1 MVVDNFSKDDNLIE
15 LQTTSQYNPVIDT
28 NISFYES
35 DRGTGVL
42 NFAVTKN
49 NKPLSISKHNA
60 MTSIVL
66 KTDNFDDEHGA
77 YISDDLTIVDA
88 INGRMQYV
96 IPNEFLKYTGRVHAQ
111 AYFTQN
117 GSNNVIVERQFS
129 FNIENDLISNFD
141 GKTKLVYIKSIQDL
155 TESVKEEVEDL
166 KKSLNDTKS
175 LVSEID
181 SRINQGIQRLEIKQN
196 EAVQMITTTQDKAVQ
211 YINSEFQKTVD
222 KEQAIY
228 KRLSEVENQINDA
241 DLVKGRSTVNW
252 QKSKITDDYGKA
264 IESSEQSID
273 SVLSAVNTSRIIHI
287 TSATDAPSF
296 EDIGTVDTPK
306 EDGVDDGSDIPVAPN
321 TLGKSGVLVVYVV
334 DDSAARATW
343 YPDDSNDE
351 YTKYKISGTWY
362 PFYKKNDGDLTKQFV
377 EETSNTALNQAKQY
391 VDDKFGTT
399 SWQQH
404 KMTEANGQSIQ
415 VNLNNA
421 QGDLGYLTAGNY
433 YATRVP
439 DLPSGVESYE
449 GYLSVFVKDDTNKL
463 FNFTPYNSKK
473 IYTRSITNGQLEPQ
487 WTVPNE
493 HKSTVLFDGGA
504 NGVGTTINLTEPYTN
519 YSILLVSGT
528 YPGGVIEGFGL
539 TALPNAIQL
548 SKANVVDSDGNGGGI
563 YECLLSKT
571 SSTTLRIDNDVY
583 FDLGKTSGSG
593 ANANKVTITKI
604 MGWK

>member
-42 NFAVTKN
+42 NFTVTKN

-77 YISDDLTIVDA
+77 YISDELTIVDA

-175 LVSEID
+175 LFSEID
-181 SRINQGIQRLEIKQN
+181 IRINQGIQRLEIKQN

-211 YINSEFQKTVD
+211 YINSEFQKIVD

-228 KRLSEVENQINDA
+228 KRVSEVEKQISGA
-241 DLVKGRSTVNW
+241 DLVKGNSTVNW

-296 EDIGTVDTPK
+296 EDIGTIDTPK

-334 DDSAARATW
+334 DDSTARATW

-351 YTKYKISGTWY
+351 YTKYKIGGTWY

-377 EETSNTALNQAKQY
+377 EETSNNALNQAKQY

-449 GYLSVFVKDDTNKL
+449 GYLSVFVKDETNKL

-473 IYTRSITNGQLEPQ
+473 IYTRSITNGRLEPQ

>member
-1 MVVDNFSKDDNLIE
+1 MAVDNFSKDDNLIE

-77 YISDDLTIVDA
+77 YISDELSIVDA

-211 YINSEFQKTVD
+211 YINNEFQKIVD

-228 KRLSEVENQINDA
+228 KRLSEVEKQISGA
-241 DLVKGRSTVNW
+241 DLVKGNSTVNW

-264 IESSEQSID
+264 IESSEQSVD
-273 SVLSAVNTSRIIHI
+273 SVLNAVNTSRIIHI

-334 DDSAARATW
+334 DDSTARATW

-362 PFYKKNDGDLTKQFV
+362 PFYKKNDSDLTKQFV
-377 EETSNTALNQAKQY
+377 EDTSNNTLNQAKQY

-421 QGDLGYLTAGNY
+421 QGDLGSLSAGNY

-449 GYLSVFVKDDTNKL
+449 GYLSVFVKDETNKF
-463 FNFTPYNSKK
+463 FNFTPANSKK
-473 IYTRSITNGQLEPQ
+473 VYTRSISNGRLDSQ

-493 HKSTVLFDGGA
+493 YKKAVLFDGAA
-504 NGVGTTINLTEPYTN
+504 NGVGTTLNLTESYQN
-519 YSILLVSGT
+519 YSLLVISGT
-528 YPGGVIEGFGL
+528 YPGGTFAEVSLTSMPNSIVI
-539 TALPNAIQL
+539 
-548 SKANVVDSDGNGGGI
+548 SKTNLVDADGNGGGL
-563 YECLLSKT
+563 YECSVSKT
-571 SSTTLRIDNDVY
+571 SNTTFRIDVDVLY
-583 FDLGKTSGSG
+583 DIGRREGSG
-593 ANANKVTITKI
+593 ANANRITIKRI
-604 MGWK
+604 EGWK

>member
-77 YISDDLTIVDA
+77 YISDELTIVDA

-117 GSNNVIVERQFS
+117 GSNNVIVERQFN
-129 FNIENDLISNFD
+129 FNIQNDLISNFD

-166 KKSLNDTKS
+166 KKSLSDTKS
-175 LVSEID
+175 LVTEID

-211 YINSEFQKTVD
+211 YINSKFQKIVE
-222 KEQAIY
+222 KEQAIFE
-228 KRLSEVENQINDA
+228 RVNEVEQQINGA
-241 DLVKGRSTVNW
+241 DLVKGNSTTNW
-252 QKSKITDDYGKA
+252 QKSKLTDDYGKA
-264 IESSEQSID
+264 IESYEQSID

-287 TSATDAPSF
+287 TNATDAP
-296 EDIGTVDTPK
+296 EKTDIGTLEKPGQ
-306 EDGVDDGSDIPVAPN
+306 DGVDDGSSFDES
-321 TLGKSGVLVVYVV
+321 TYTSSKSGVLVVYVV
-334 DDSAARATW
+334 DNNTARATW

-351 YTKYKISGTWY
+351 YTKYKIYGTWY
-362 PFYKKNDGDLTKQFV
+362 PFYKKNDGNLTKQFV
-377 EETSNTALNQAKQY
+377 EETSNNALNQAKQY

-439 DLPSGVESYE
+439 DLPGSVESYE
-449 GYLSVFVKDDTNKL
+449 GYLSIFVKDDTNKL
-463 FNFTPYNSKK
+463 FNFTPSNSKK
-473 IYTRSITNGQLEPQ
+473 VYTRSITNGRLDSQ
-487 WTVPNE
+487 WATPNE
-493 HKSTVLFDGGA
+493 HKTAVLFDGAA
-504 NGVGTTINLTEPYTN
+504 NGVGTRINLTEAYTN
-519 YSILLVSGT
+519 YAILFISGT
-528 YPGGVIEGFGL
+528 YPGGVIEAFSL
-539 TALPNAIQL
+539 TSIPNAIQL
-548 SKANVVDSDGNGGGI
+548 SKTNVVDSDGNGGGS
-563 YECLLSKT
+563 YECLITKESG
-571 SSTTLRIDNDVY
+571 TTLKIDNDVY
-583 FDLGKTSGSG
+583 LDLGSKTGSG
-593 ANANKVTITKI
+593 ANANRVTINKI
-604 MGWK
+604 VGWK

>member
-15 LQTTSQYNPVIDT
+15 LQTTSQYNPIIDT

-77 YISDDLTIVDA
+77 YISDELTIVDA

-129 FNIENDLISNFD
+129 FNIESDLISNFD

-166 KKSLNDTKS
+166 KKSLSDTKS
-175 LVSEID
+175 LVTEID

-211 YINSEFQKTVD
+211 YINSEFQKIVD
-222 KEQAIY
+222 KEQAIFE
-228 KRLSEVENQINDA
+228 RVNEVEQQINGA
-241 DLVKGRSTVNW
+241 DLVKGNSTTNW

-296 EDIGTVDTPK
+296 KDIGTVDTPK

-334 DDSAARATW
+334 DDSTARATW

-351 YTKYKISGTWY
+351 YTKYKIGGTWY

-377 EETSNTALNQAKQY
+377 EETSNNALNQAKQY

-449 GYLSVFVKDDTNKL
+449 GYLSVFVKDETNKL

-473 IYTRSITNGQLEPQ
+473 IYTRSITNGRLEPQ

-539 TALPNAIQL
+539 TTLPNAIQL

-583 FDLGKTSGSG
+583 FDLGRTTGSG

>member
-42 NFAVTKN
+42 NFSVTKN
-49 NKPLSISKHNA
+49 NRPLSISSEHVK
-60 MTSIVL
+60 TSIVL
-66 KTDNFDDEHGA
+66 KTDDYNVDRGA
-77 YISDDLTIVDA
+77 YISDELTIVDA
-88 INGRMQYV
+88 INGRLQYV
-96 IPNEFLKYTGRVHAQ
+96 IPNEFLKHSGKVHAQ
-111 AYFTQN
+111 AFFTQN
-117 GSNNVIVERQFS
+117 GSNNVVVERQFS
-129 FNIENDLISNFD
+129 FNIENDLVSGFD
-141 GKTKLVYIKSIQDL
+141 GITKLVYIKSIQD
-155 TESVKEEVEDL
+155 TIEAVGKDFNQL
-166 KKSLNDTKS
+166 KQNMADTQTLIAKVNDSATK
-175 LVSEID
+175 
-181 SRINQGIQRLEIKQN
+181 GIQQIEIKQN
-196 EAVQMITTTQDKAVQ
+196 EAIQAITATQTSATQAVTA
-211 YINSEFQKTVD
+211 EFNKIVE
-222 KEQAIY
+222 KEQTIFA
-228 KRLSEVENQINDA
+228 RVNEVEQQINGA
-241 DLVKGRSTVNW
+241 DLVKGNTTTNW

-264 IESSEQSID
+264 IESSDQSID
-273 SVLSAVNTSRIIHI
+273 SVLSGVNTSRIIHI

-296 EDIGTVDTPK
+296 KDIGAVDTPK
-306 EDGVDDGSDIPVAPN
+306 EDGIDDGSDIPVAPN

-334 DDSAARATW
+334 DDSTARATW

-351 YTKYKISGTWY
+351 YTKYKIGGTWY
-362 PFYKKNDGDLTKQFV
+362 PFYKKNDGDLTKRFV
-377 EETSNTALNQAKQY
+377 EETSNNALNQAKQY

-421 QGDLGYLTAGNY
+421 QGDLGNLSAGNY

-439 DLPSGVESYE
+439 NLPSGAESYE
-449 GYLSVFVKDDTNKL
+449 GYLSVFVKDETNKL
-463 FNFTPYNSKK
+463 FKFTPSNSKRV
-473 IYTRSITNGQLEPQ
+473 YTRSIINGKLDSQ

-493 HKSTVLFDGGA
+493 HKTSVLFDGA
-504 NGVGTTINLTEPYTN
+504 ASGVGTTINLTEPYTN
-519 YSILLVSGT
+519 YSVLLISGT
-528 YPGGVIEGFGL
+528 YPGGIIETFGL

-548 SKANVVDSDGNGGGI
+548 SKANVVDTDGNGGGI
-563 YECLLSKT
+563 YECLLTKT

-593 ANANKVTITKI
+593 ANANKVTIKKI

>member
-15 LQTTSQYNPVIDT
+15 LQTTSQYNPIIDT

-49 NKPLSISKHNA
+49 NRPLSISSEHVK
-60 MTSIVL
+60 TSIVL
-66 KTDNFDDEHGA
+66 KTDDYNVDRGA
-77 YISDDLTIVDA
+77 YISDELTIVDA

-117 GSNNVIVERQFS
+117 GSNNVIVERQFN
-129 FNIENDLISNFD
+129 FNIQNDLISNFD
-141 GKTKLVYIKSIQDL
+141 SKTKLVYIKSIQDL

-166 KKSLNDTKS
+166 KKSLSDTKS
-175 LVSEID
+175 LVTEID

-211 YINSEFQKTVD
+211 YINSEFQKIVD
-222 KEQAIY
+222 KEQAIFE
-228 KRLSEVENQINDA
+228 RVNEVEQQINGA
-241 DLVKGRSTVNW
+241 DLVKGNSTTNW
-252 QKSKITDDYGKA
+252 QKSKLTDDYGKA
-264 IESSEQSID
+264 IESSEQSIEA
-273 SVLSAVNTSRIIHI
+273 VLRHANSSMIIHI

-296 EDIGTVDTPK
+296 KDIGTLETPK
-306 EDGVDDGSDIPVAPN
+306 EDGVDDGSEVSATTN
-321 TLGKSGVLVVYVV
+321 TLGKSGLLVVYVV
-334 DDSAARATW
+334 DDSTARATW

-351 YTKYKISGTWY
+351 YTTYKIGGTWY
-362 PFYKKNDGDLTKQFV
+362 QFYKKVDEELTKKFV
-377 EETSNTALNQAKQY
+377 KETSNNALNQAKQY
-391 VDDKFGTT
+391 VDGKLQSI

-404 KMTEANGQSIQ
+404 KLTEHNGQSIQ
-415 VNLNNA
+415 KNLYNA
-421 QGDLGYLTAGNY
+421 KGNLEALGAGNY
-433 YATRVP
+433 YVTSVP
-439 DLPSGVESYE
+439 DLPGSVESYE

-473 IYTRSITNGQLEPQ
+473 IYTRSITNGRLEQQ

>member
-15 LQTTSQYNPVIDT
+15 LQTTSQYNPIIDT

-77 YISDDLTIVDA
+77 YISDELTIVDA

-166 KKSLNDTKS
+166 KKSLSDTKS
-175 LVSEID
+175 LITEID

-211 YINSEFQKTVD
+211 YINSEFQKIVD

-228 KRLSEVENQINDA
+228 KRLSEVEKQINGA
-241 DLVKGRSTVNW
+241 DLVKGNSTVDW
-252 QKSKITDDYGKA
+252 QKSKITDDYGKT

-273 SVLSAVNTSRIIHI
+273 SVLSTVNTSRIIHI

-296 EDIGTVDTPK
+296 KDIGTVDTPK

-334 DDSAARATW
+334 DDSTARATW

-377 EETSNTALNQAKQY
+377 EETSNNALNQAKQY

-404 KMTEANGQSIQ
+404 KLTEPNGQSIQ

-439 DLPSGVESYE
+439 DLPNGVESYE

-473 IYTRSITNGQLEPQ
+473 IYTRSITNGRLEQQ

>member
-77 YISDDLTIVDA
+77 YISDELTIVDA

-181 SRINQGIQRLEIKQN
+181 SRINQGIERLEIKQN

-211 YINSEFQKTVD
+211 YINSEFQKIVD

-228 KRLSEVENQINDA
+228 KRLSEVEKQISGA
-241 DLVKGRSTVNW
+241 DLVKGNSTVNW

-334 DDSAARATW
+334 DDSTARATW

-351 YTKYKISGTWY
+351 YTKYKIGGTWY

-377 EETSNTALNQAKQY
+377 EETSNNALNQAKQY

-404 KMTEANGQSIQ
+404 KITEANGQSIQ

-449 GYLSVFVKDDTNKL
+449 GYLSVFVKDETNKL
-463 FNFTPYNSKK
+463 FNFTPYNSKRV
-473 IYTRSITNGQLEPQ
+473 YTRSIINGKLDSQ

-493 HKSTVLFDGGA
+493 HKTSVLFDGA
-504 NGVGTTINLTEPYTN
+504 ASGVGTTINLTEPYTN
-519 YSILLVSGT
+519 YSVLLISGT
-528 YPGGVIEGFGL
+528 YPGGIIETFGL

-571 SSTTLRIDNDVY
+571 SNTTLRIDNDVY

>member
-211 YINSEFQKTVD
+211 YINSEFQKIVD

-228 KRLSEVENQINDA
+228 KRVSEVEKQISGA
-241 DLVKGRSTVNW
+241 DLVKGNSTVNW

-334 DDSAARATW
+334 DDSTARATW

-362 PFYKKNDGDLTKQFV
+362 PFYKKNDGDLNKQFV

-404 KMTEANGQSIQ
+404 KLTEATGQSIQ

-473 IYTRSITNGQLEPQ
+473 IYTRSITNGKLEPQ

-519 YSILLVSGT
+519 YSILLVIGT

>member
-77 YISDDLTIVDA
+77 YISDELTIVDA

-211 YINSEFQKTVD
+211 YINTELQKIVD

-228 KRLSEVENQINDA
+228 KRLSEVEKQISGA
-241 DLVKGRSTVNW
+241 DLVKGNSTVNW

-334 DDSAARATW
+334 DDVTARATW

-351 YTKYKISGTWY
+351 YTKYKIGGTWY

-377 EETSNTALNQAKQY
+377 EETSNNALNQAKQY

-404 KMTEANGQSIQ
+404 KITEANGQSIQ

-449 GYLSVFVKDDTNKL
+449 GYLSVFVKDETNKL

-473 IYTRSITNGQLEPQ
+473 IYTRSITNGRLEPQ

-571 SSTTLRIDNDVY
+571 SNTTLRIDNDVY

>member
-77 YISDDLTIVDA
+77 YISDELTIVDA

-211 YINSEFQKTVD
+211 YINSEFQKIVD

-228 KRLSEVENQINDA
+228 KRLSEIEKQINES
-241 DLVKGRSTVNW
+241 DLVKGSSTVNW

-334 DDSAARATW
+334 DDSTARATW

-351 YTKYKISGTWY
+351 YTKYKIGGTWY

-377 EETSNTALNQAKQY
+377 EETSNNALNQAKQY

-404 KMTEANGQSIQ
+404 KITEANGQSIQ

-439 DLPSGVESYE
+439 DLPGSVESYE
-449 GYLSVFVKDDTNKL
+449 GYLSVFVKDETNKF
-463 FNFTPYNSKK
+463 FNFTPANSKK
-473 IYTRSITNGQLEPQ
+473 VYTRSIINGRLDSQ

-493 HKSTVLFDGGA
+493 YKKAVLFDGAA
-504 NGVGTTINLTEPYTN
+504 NGVGTTLNLTESYQN
-519 YSILLVSGT
+519 YSLLVISGT
-528 YPGGVIEGFGL
+528 YPGGTFAEVSLTSMPNSIVI
-539 TALPNAIQL
+539 
-548 SKANVVDSDGNGGGI
+548 SKTNLVDSDGNGGGL
-563 YECLLSKT
+563 YECSVSKT
-571 SSTTLRIDNDVY
+571 SNTTFRIDVDILY
-583 FDLGKTSGSG
+583 DIGKSAGSG
-593 ANANKVTITKI
+593 ANANKITIKRI
-604 MGWK
+604 EGWK

>member
-15 LQTTSQYNPVIDT
+15 LQTTSQYNSVIDT

-77 YISDDLTIVDA
+77 YISDELTIVDA

-196 EAVQMITTTQDKAVQ
+196 EAVQMITTTQDKAIQ
-211 YINSEFQKTVD
+211 YINSEFQKIVD

-228 KRLSEVENQINDA
+228 KRVSEVEKQISGA
-241 DLVKGRSTVNW
+241 DLVKGNSTVNW

-334 DDSAARATW
+334 DDSTARATW

-377 EETSNTALNQAKQY
+377 EETSNNALNQAKQY

-404 KMTEANGQSIQ
+404 KLTEANGQSIQ

-473 IYTRSITNGQLEPQ
+473 VYTRSITNGRLEPQ

-548 SKANVVDSDGNGGGI
+548 SKANVVDSYGNGGGI

>member
-77 YISDDLTIVDA
+77 YISDELTIVDA

-166 KKSLNDTKS
+166 KKSLSDTKS
-175 LVSEID
+175 LVTEID

-211 YINSEFQKTVD
+211 YINSEFQKIVD
-222 KEQAIY
+222 KEQAIFE
-228 KRLSEVENQINDA
+228 RVNEVEQQINGA
-241 DLVKGRSTVNW
+241 DLVKGNSTTNW
-252 QKSKITDDYGKA
+252 QKSKLTDDYGKA

-273 SVLSAVNTSRIIHI
+273 SVLSAINTSRIIHI
-287 TSATDAPSF
+287 TSATDAPTF
-296 EDIGTVDTPK
+296 KDIGTLETPK
-306 EDGVDDGSDIPVAPN
+306 EDGVDDGSEVSATTN
-321 TLGKSGVLVVYVV
+321 TLGKSGLLVVYVV
-334 DDSAARATW
+334 DDSTARATW

-351 YTKYKISGTWY
+351 YTKYKIGGTWY
-362 PFYKKNDGDLTKQFV
+362 QFYKKVDEELTKKFV
-377 EETSNTALNQAKQY
+377 EETANNALNQAKQY

-439 DLPSGVESYE
+439 DLPGSVESYE
-449 GYLSVFVKDDTNKL
+449 GYLSVFVKDETNKF
-463 FNFTPYNSKK
+463 FNFTPANSKK
-473 IYTRSITNGQLEPQ
+473 VYTRSIINGRLDSQ

-493 HKSTVLFDGGA
+493 YKKAVLFDGAA
-504 NGVGTTINLTEPYTN
+504 NGVGTTLNLTESYQN
-519 YSILLVSGT
+519 YSLLVISGT
-528 YPGGVIEGFGL
+528 YPGGTFAEVSLTSMPNSIVI
-539 TALPNAIQL
+539 
-548 SKANVVDSDGNGGGI
+548 SKTNLVDSDGNGGGL
-563 YECLLSKT
+563 YECSVSKT
-571 SSTTLRIDNDVY
+571 SNTTFRIDVDILY
-583 FDLGKTSGSG
+583 DIGKSAGSG
-593 ANANKVTITKI
+593 ANANKITIKRI
-604 MGWK
+604 EGWK

>member
-77 YISDDLTIVDA
+77 YISDELTIVDA

-166 KKSLNDTKS
+166 KKSLSDTKS
-175 LVSEID
+175 LVTEID

-196 EAVQMITTTQDKAVQ
+196 EAVQMITTIQDKAVQ
-211 YINSEFQKTVD
+211 YINSEFQKIVD
-222 KEQAIY
+222 KEQAIFE
-228 KRLSEVENQINDA
+228 RVNEVEQQINGA
-241 DLVKGRSTVNW
+241 DLVKGNSTTNW

-273 SVLSAVNTSRIIHI
+273 SVLSAINTSRIIHI
-287 TSATDAPSF
+287 TSATDAPTF
-296 EDIGTVDTPK
+296 KDIGTLETPK
-306 EDGVDDGSDIPVAPN
+306 EDGVDDGSEVSATTN
-321 TLGKSGVLVVYVV
+321 TLGKSGLLVVYVV
-334 DDSAARATW
+334 DDSTARATW

-351 YTKYKISGTWY
+351 YTKYKIGGTWY
-362 PFYKKNDGDLTKQFV
+362 QFYKKVDEELTKKFV
-377 EETSNTALNQAKQY
+377 EETSNNALNQAKQY

-439 DLPSGVESYE
+439 DLPGSVESYE

-473 IYTRSITNGQLEPQ
+473 IYTRSITNGRLEQQ

>member
-77 YISDDLTIVDA
+77 YISDELTIVDA

-166 KKSLNDTKS
+166 KKSLSDTKS
-175 LVSEID
+175 LVTEID

-211 YINSEFQKTVD
+211 YINSEFQKIVD
-222 KEQAIY
+222 KEQAIFE
-228 KRLSEVENQINDA
+228 RVNEVEQQINGA
-241 DLVKGRSTVNW
+241 DLVKGNSTTNW
-252 QKSKITDDYGKA
+252 QKSKLTDDYGKA

-273 SVLSAVNTSRIIHI
+273 SVLSAINTSRIIHI
-287 TSATDAPSF
+287 TSATDAPTF
-296 EDIGTVDTPK
+296 KDIGTLETPK
-306 EDGVDDGSDIPVAPN
+306 EDGVDDGSEVSATTN
-321 TLGKSGVLVVYVV
+321 TLGKSGLLVVYVV
-334 DDSAARATW
+334 DDSTARATW

-351 YTKYKISGTWY
+351 YTKYKIGGTWY
-362 PFYKKNDGDLTKQFV
+362 QFYKKVDEELTKKFV
-377 EETSNTALNQAKQY
+377 EETANNALNQAKQY
-391 VDDKFGTT
+391 VDDKFRTT

-439 DLPSGVESYE
+439 DLPGSVESYE
-449 GYLSVFVKDDTNKL
+449 GYLSVFVKDETNKF
-463 FNFTPYNSKK
+463 FNFTPANSKK
-473 IYTRSITNGQLEPQ
+473 VYTRSIINGRLDSQ

-493 HKSTVLFDGGA
+493 YKKAVLFDGAA
-504 NGVGTTINLTEPYTN
+504 NGVGTTLNLTESYQN
-519 YSILLVSGT
+519 YSLLVISGT
-528 YPGGVIEGFGL
+528 YPGGTFAEVSLTSMPNSIVI
-539 TALPNAIQL
+539 
-548 SKANVVDSDGNGGGI
+548 SKTNLVDSDGNGGGL
-563 YECLLSKT
+563 YECSVSKT
-571 SSTTLRIDNDVY
+571 SNTTFRIDVDILY
-583 FDLGKTSGSG
+583 DIGKSAGSG
-593 ANANKVTITKI
+593 ANANKITIKRI
-604 MGWK
+604 EGWK

>member
-77 YISDDLTIVDA
+77 YISDELTIVDA

-211 YINSEFQKTVD
+211 YINTELQKIVD

-228 KRLSEVENQINDA
+228 KRLSEVEKQISGA
-241 DLVKGRSTVNW
+241 DLVKGNSTVNW

-334 DDSAARATW
+334 DDVTARATW

-351 YTKYKISGTWY
+351 YTKYKIGGTWY

-377 EETSNTALNQAKQY
+377 EETSNNALNQAKQY

-404 KMTEANGQSIQ
+404 KITEANGQSIQ

-449 GYLSVFVKDDTNKL
+449 GYLSVFVKDETNKL

-473 IYTRSITNGQLEPQ
+473 IYTRSITNGRLEPQ

-548 SKANVVDSDGNGGGI
+548 SKANVVDTDGNGGGI

-571 SSTTLRIDNDVY
+571 SNTTLRIDNDVY

-593 ANANKVTITKI
+593 ANANKVTINKI

>member
-1 MVVDNFSKDDNLIE
+1 MIVDNFSKDDNLIE
-15 LQTTSQYNPVIDT
+15 LQTTSQYNPIIDT

-49 NKPLSISKHNA
+49 NRPLSISSEHVK
-60 MTSIVL
+60 TSIVL
-66 KTDNFDDEHGA
+66 KTDDYNVDRGA
-77 YISDDLTIVDA
+77 YISDELTIVDA
-88 INGRMQYV
+88 INGRLQYV
-96 IPNEFLKYTGRVHAQ
+96 IPNEFLKHSGKVHAQ
-111 AYFTQN
+111 AFFTQN
-117 GSNNVIVERQFS
+117 GSNNVVVERQFS
-129 FNIENDLISNFD
+129 FNIQNDLISNFD

-166 KKSLNDTKS
+166 KKSLSDTKS
-175 LVSEID
+175 LVTEID

-211 YINSEFQKTVD
+211 YINSEFQKIID
-222 KEQAIY
+222 KEQAIFE
-228 KRLSEVENQINDA
+228 RVNEVEQQINGA
-241 DLVKGRSTVNW
+241 DLIKGNSTTNW

-296 EDIGTVDTPK
+296 KDIGTVDTPK

-334 DDSAARATW
+334 DDSTARATW

-362 PFYKKNDGDLTKQFV
+362 PFYKKNDGDLTKEFV
-377 EETSNTALNQAKQY
+377 EETSNNALNQAKQY

-439 DLPSGVESYE
+439 DLPGSVESYE

-473 IYTRSITNGQLEPQ
+473 IYTRSITNGRLEQQ

-539 TALPNAIQL
+539 TTLPNAIQL

>member
-77 YISDDLTIVDA
+77 YISDELTIVDA

-211 YINSEFQKTVD
+211 YINTEFQKIVD

-228 KRLSEVENQINDA
+228 KRLSEVEKQINQS
-241 DLVKGRSTVNW
+241 DLVKGSSTVNW

-334 DDSAARATW
+334 DDSTARATW

-351 YTKYKISGTWY
+351 YTKYKIGGTWY

-377 EETSNTALNQAKQY
+377 EETSNNALNQAKQY

-449 GYLSVFVKDDTNKL
+449 GYLSVFVKDETNKL

-473 IYTRSITNGQLEPQ
+473 IYTRSITNGRLEQQ

-583 FDLGKTSGSG
+583 FDLGRTTGSG

>member
-77 YISDDLTIVDA
+77 YISDELTIVDA

-211 YINSEFQKTVD
+211 YINSEFQKIVD

-228 KRLSEVENQINDA
+228 KRLSEVEKQINQS
-241 DLVKGRSTVNW
+241 DLIKGNSTVNW

-334 DDSAARATW
+334 DDSTARATW

-351 YTKYKISGTWY
+351 YTKYKIGGTWY

-377 EETSNTALNQAKQY
+377 EETSNNALNQAKQY

-439 DLPSGVESYE
+439 DLPSSVESYE
-449 GYLSVFVKDDTNKL
+449 GYLSVFVKDETNKL

-473 IYTRSITNGQLEPQ
+473 IYTRSIINGRLEPQ

-583 FDLGKTSGSG
+583 FDLGRTTGSG

>member
-111 AYFTQN
+111 VYFTQN

-211 YINSEFQKTVD
+211 YINSEFQKIVD

-228 KRLSEVENQINDA
+228 KRVSEVEKQISGA
-241 DLVKGRSTVNW
+241 DLVKGNSTVNW

-334 DDSAARATW
+334 DDSTARATW

-351 YTKYKISGTWY
+351 YTKYKIGGTWY

-377 EETSNTALNQAKQY
+377 EETSNNALNQAKQY

-421 QGDLGYLTAGNY
+421 QGDLGSLSAGNY

-473 IYTRSITNGQLEPQ
+473 IYTRSITNGRLEPQ

-539 TALPNAIQL
+539 TSLPNAIQL

-593 ANANKVTITKI
+593 ANTNKVTITKI

>member
-77 YISDDLTIVDA
+77 YISDELTIVDA

-196 EAVQMITTTQDKAVQ
+196 EAVQMITTTQDKAIQ
-211 YINSEFQKTVD
+211 YINSEFQKIVD

-228 KRLSEVENQINDA
+228 KRVSEVEKQISGA
-241 DLVKGRSTVNW
+241 DLVKGNSTVNW

-334 DDSAARATW
+334 DDSTARATW

-377 EETSNTALNQAKQY
+377 EETSNNALNQAKQY

-404 KMTEANGQSIQ
+404 KLTEANGQSIQ

-473 IYTRSITNGQLEPQ
+473 VYTRSITNGRLEPQ

>member
-42 NFAVTKN
+42 NFVVTKN

-77 YISDDLTIVDA
+77 YISDELTIVDA

-211 YINSEFQKTVD
+211 YINSEFQKIVD

-228 KRLSEVENQINDA
+228 KRVSEVEKQISGA
-241 DLVKGRSTVNW
+241 DLVKGNSTINW

-273 SVLSAVNTSRIIHI
+273 SVLSAINTSRIVHI

-334 DDSAARATW
+334 DDSTARATW

-351 YTKYKISGTWY
+351 YTKYKIGGTWY
-362 PFYKKNDGDLTKQFV
+362 PFYKKNDSDLTKQFV
-377 EETSNTALNQAKQY
+377 EETSNNALNQAKQY

-404 KMTEANGQSIQ
+404 KLTEATGQSIQ

-439 DLPSGVESYE
+439 DLPSSVESYE
-449 GYLSVFVKDDTNKL
+449 GYLSVFVKDETNKL

-473 IYTRSITNGQLEPQ
+473 IYTRSITNGRLEPQ

-583 FDLGKTSGSG
+583 FDLGRTTGSG

>member
-42 NFAVTKN
+42 NFSVTKN
-49 NKPLSISKHNA
+49 NRPLSISSEHVK
-60 MTSIVL
+60 TSIVL
-66 KTDNFDDEHGA
+66 KTDDYNVDRGA
-77 YISDDLTIVDA
+77 YISDELTIVDA
-88 INGRMQYV
+88 INGRLQYV
-96 IPNEFLKYTGRVHAQ
+96 IPNEFLKHSGKVHAQ
-111 AYFTQN
+111 AFFTQH
-117 GSNNVIVERQFS
+117 GSNNVVVERQFS
-129 FNIENDLISNFD
+129 FNIENDLVSGFD
-141 GKTKLVYIKSIQDL
+141 GTTKLVYIKSIQD
-155 TESVKEEVEDL
+155 TIEAVGKDFNQL
-166 KKSLNDTKS
+166 KQDMADTQTLIAKVNDSATK
-175 LVSEID
+175 
-181 SRINQGIQRLEIKQN
+181 GIQQIEIKQN
-196 EAVQMITTTQDKAVQ
+196 EAIQAITATQTSATQGIKA
-211 YINSEFQKTVD
+211 EFNKIVE
-222 KEQAIY
+222 KEQAIFA
-228 KRLSEVENQINDA
+228 RVNEVEQQINGA
-241 DLVKGRSTVNW
+241 DLIKGNSTTNW

-334 DDSAARATW
+334 DDSTARATW

-351 YTKYKISGTWY
+351 YTKYKIGGTWY

-377 EETSNTALNQAKQY
+377 EETSNNALNQAKQY

-404 KMTEANGQSIQ
+404 KITEVNGQSIL

-421 QGDLGYLTAGNY
+421 QGDLGNLSAGNY

-449 GYLSVFVKDDTNKL
+449 GYLSVFVKDETNKL
-463 FNFTPYNSKK
+463 FNFTPSNSKRV
-473 IYTRSITNGQLEPQ
+473 YTRSIINSKLDSQ

-493 HKSTVLFDGGA
+493 HKTSVLFDGA
-504 NGVGTTINLTEPYTN
+504 ASGVGTTINLTEPYTN
-519 YSILLVSGT
+519 YSVLLISGT
-528 YPGGVIEGFGL
+528 YPGGIIEAFGL

-548 SKANVVDSDGNGGGI
+548 SKANVVDTDGNGGGI
-563 YECLLSKT
+563 YECLLTKT
-571 SSTTLRIDNDVY
+571 SGTTLRIDNDVY

-593 ANANKVTITKI
+593 ANANKVTINKI

>member
-77 YISDDLTIVDA
+77 YISDELTIVDA

-155 TESVKEEVEDL
+155 TESIKEEVEDL

-211 YINSEFQKTVD
+211 YINSEFQKIVD

-228 KRLSEVENQINDA
+228 KRLSEVEKQISGA
-241 DLVKGRSTVNW
+241 DLVKGNSTVNW

-306 EDGVDDGSDIPVAPN
+306 EDGVDDGSDTPVAPN

-334 DDSAARATW
+334 DDSTARATW

-351 YTKYKISGTWY
+351 YTKYKIGGTWY

-377 EETSNTALNQAKQY
+377 EETSNNALNQAKQY

-449 GYLSVFVKDDTNKL
+449 GYLSVFVKDETNKL

-473 IYTRSITNGQLEPQ
+473 IYTRSITNGRLEPQ

-539 TALPNAIQL
+539 TTLPNAIQL

-583 FDLGKTSGSG
+583 FDLGRTTGSG

>member
-15 LQTTSQYNPVIDT
+15 LQTTSQYNPIIDT

-49 NKPLSISKHNA
+49 NRPLSISSEHVK
-60 MTSIVL
+60 TSIVL
-66 KTDNFDDEHGA
+66 KTDDYNVDRGA
-77 YISDDLTIVDA
+77 YISDELTIVDA
-88 INGRMQYV
+88 IDGRLQYV

-129 FNIENDLISNFD
+129 FNIENDLVSGFD
-141 GKTKLVYIKSIQDL
+141 GITKLVYIKSIQD
-155 TESVKEEVEDL
+155 TIEAVGKDFNQL
-166 KKSLNDTKS
+166 KQNMADTQTLIAKVNDSATK
-175 LVSEID
+175 
-181 SRINQGIQRLEIKQN
+181 GIQQIEIKQN
-196 EAVQMITTTQDKAVQ
+196 EAIQAITATQTSATQAVTA
-211 YINSEFQKTVD
+211 EFSKIVE
-222 KEQAIY
+222 KEQAIFA
-228 KRLSEVENQINDA
+228 RVNEVEKQINGA
-241 DLVKGRSTVNW
+241 DLVKGNTTTNW

-273 SVLSAVNTSRIIHI
+273 SVLSAINTSRIIHI

-296 EDIGTVDTPK
+296 KDIGTVDTPK

-334 DDSAARATW
+334 DDSTARATW

-351 YTKYKISGTWY
+351 YTKYKIYGTWY
-362 PFYKKNDGDLTKQFV
+362 PFYKKVDEELTKKFV
-377 EETSNTALNQAKQY
+377 KETSNNALNQAKQY

-439 DLPSGVESYE
+439 DLPGSVESYE
-449 GYLSVFVKDDTNKL
+449 GYLSVFVKDETNKF
-463 FNFTPYNSKK
+463 FNFTPANSKK
-473 IYTRSITNGQLEPQ
+473 VYTRSIINGRLDSQ

-493 HKSTVLFDGGA
+493 YKKAVLFDGAA
-504 NGVGTTINLTEPYTN
+504 NGVGTTLNLTESYQN
-519 YSILLVSGT
+519 YSLLVISGT
-528 YPGGVIEGFGL
+528 YPGGTFAEVSLTSMPNSIVI
-539 TALPNAIQL
+539 
-548 SKANVVDSDGNGGGI
+548 SKTNLVDSDGNSGGL
-563 YECLLSKT
+563 YECSVSKT
-571 SSTTLRIDNDVY
+571 SNTTFRIDVDILY
-583 FDLGKTSGSG
+583 DIGKSAGSG
-593 ANANKVTITKI
+593 ANANKITIKRI
-604 MGWK
+604 EGWK